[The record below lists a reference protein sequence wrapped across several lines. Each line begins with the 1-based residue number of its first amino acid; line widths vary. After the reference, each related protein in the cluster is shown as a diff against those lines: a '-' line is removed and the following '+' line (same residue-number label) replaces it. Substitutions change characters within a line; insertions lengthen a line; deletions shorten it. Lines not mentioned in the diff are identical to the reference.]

1 MSVKLFFSLNVIGVE
16 RVVLIPIAIIYLV
29 VRDTYQLQHLQTGP
43 RLRLWIGGAS
53 ACCIWI
59 IAGIL
64 SRLAGYSPHIHRN
77 SLLGCFCIQRLA
89 DLSTVDQVTRRFRKI
104 MLTNRTGRQSLDL

>member
-1 MSVKLFFSLNVIGVE
+1 MGVE
-16 RVVLIPIAIIYLV
+16 RIVLIPIAIIYLV

-43 RLRLWIGGAS
+43 RLRLWIGGVS

-64 SRLAGYSPHIHRN
+64 SQLDGYSPHIHRN
-77 SLLGCFCIQRLA
+77 ALRGCFTIQRLA
-89 DLSTVDQVTRRFRKI
+89 DLSPVDQATTTFPKI
-104 MLTNRTGRQSLDL
+104 LLRNVISAD